1 MIQSMKPVYRALMGT
16 QECPPPIWLMRQ
28 AGRYLP
34 EYRKI
39 RKTSSSFIDL
49 CLTPNWVTEAT
60 LQPIQRFGFD
70 AAILFSDILLIPH
83 LLGQDVSFEKGEG
96 PKLSP
101 IDLLGFIKDAY
112 RVDLLEKSQPVF
124 QAIKQIKSQLSNK
137 TTLIGFAGS
146 PWTIATYM
154 VELGKS
160 KDFSKVIDL
169 AKAADLDPL
178 MSLLEDAVV
187 TSLVGQI
194 NAGVDVV
201 QIFDSW
207 ASAVPVQLR
216 GKYVI
221 QPARNII
228 SRIRLEFP
236 NIPIIYYGKGVSEI
250 YPEIIKN
257 FSGVCFGVDQHV
269 SPKWAAENLQ
279 TLAPVQGNLDP
290 LLLIEGGA
298 KMHQAIDEILVE
310 LSGGVFVFNLGHG
323 ILPQTPLEHVYD
335 LVERVRCHK

>member
-1 MIQSMKPVYRALMGT
+1 MKPVYRALTGT

-39 RKTSSSFIDL
+39 RKTSASFIDL
-49 CLTPNWVTEAT
+49 CLTPDWVTEAT
-60 LQPIQRFGFD
+60 LQPIQRFDFD

-96 PKLSP
+96 PKLAP
-101 IDLLGFIKDAY
+101 IDLLGFVKEAY
-112 RVDLLEKSQPVF
+112 KIDLLEKSQPVF
-124 QAIKQIKSQLSNK
+124 QAIKQIKNQLSDK
-137 TTLIGFAGS
+137 TTFIGFAGS

-160 KDFSKVIDL
+160 INFSKIINL
-169 AKAADLDPL
+169 AKTTKLDPL
-178 MSLLEDAVV
+178 ITLLEDSVV
-187 TSLVGQI
+187 TSLIAQI

-207 ASAVPVQLR
+207 ASMVPTELR

-228 SRIRLEFP
+228 TRIRLEFP
-236 NIPIIYYGKGVSEI
+236 NVPIIYYGKGVSEI
-250 YPEIIKN
+250 YPEIIKDL
-257 FSGVCFGVDQHV
+257 SGVCLGVDQHV
-269 SPKWAAENLQ
+269 SPRWAAENLQ
-279 TLAPVQGNLDP
+279 TLAPIQGNLDP
-290 LLLIEGGA
+290 LLLLEGGVR
-298 KMHQAIDEILVE
+298 MHQAIDEILNE
-310 LSGGVFVFNLGHG
+310 LSGGPFVFNLGHG
-323 ILPQTPLEHVYD
+323 ILPETPLEHVCD
-335 LVERVRCHK
+335 LVERVRVQK